1 MYLGL
6 EHIEPGGRLLDPHL
20 ITAGDVASAKFAF
33 EPGDILYGKLRPY
46 LAKIAIPDFSG
57 VCSTDIIPVRVT
69 DVMDARFLLHYLRQ
83 PRLVDW
89 ANSRSAGANLPRLSP
104 KVLAALP
111 VPVPPLVE
119 QRRIATILDHAD
131 ALRAKRREALAR
143 LDELTQSIF
152 IDMFGTLSANDMDWP
167 TVEFESV
174 MLEGPQNGLY
184 KPSSEYGSG
193 ARILRID
200 GFHNGVPIKPD
211 SLKRVR
217 VDGAEE
223 KKYALHMNDII
234 INRVNSI
241 EHLGKSAIVP
251 ALDQV
256 VVFESNMM
264 RITLNEDLISPTFC
278 LAQLQSSYLRGQIVL
293 AAKDAVNQSSINQT
307 DVKSFQLRL
316 PPLERQ
322 QDYASR
328 VGRLG
333 EISRLHRTALGELD
347 ALFASLQSRAFRG
360 EL

>member
-1 MYLGL
+1 MLGTAVAAPP
-6 EHIEPGGRLLDPHL
+6 IE
-20 ITAGDVASAKFAF
+20 
-33 EPGDILYGKLRPY
+33 
-46 LAKIAIPDFSG
+46 
-57 VCSTDIIPVRVT
+57 
-69 DVMDARFLLHYLRQ
+69 
-83 PRLVDW
+83 
-89 ANSRSAGANLPRLSP
+89 
-104 KVLAALP
+104 
-111 VPVPPLVE
+111 E
-119 QRRIATILDHAD
+119 QRRIAAILDHAD